1 MLRRISV
8 IAAAAAM
15 LALSA
20 LPALAITHSST
31 HKAAHFTTRKLSFP
45 SQHGVQAWGTYKKF
59 NRSVKLYVCV
69 KDTGSSFAVGAV
81 TQASNSANT
90 RVTNFGAVAI
100 GHGQTVCRGP
110 VTLHYAGHLRVFT
123 FTAGTNGRIHK
134 SKIKKIY

>member
-8 IAAAAAM
+8 IVATAAM

-20 LPALAITHSST
+20 LPAFATTHSST
-31 HKAAHFTTRKLSFP
+31 HKLHFP
-45 SQHGVQAWGTYKKF
+45 SQYGVQAWGTYKKF

-81 TQASNSANT
+81 ALASNSTNT
-90 RVTNFGAVAI
+90 HVVNFGAVAI
-100 GHGQTVCRGP
+100 GPGQTVCRGP
-110 VTLHYAGHLRVFT
+110 FTLHYAGHLRTYT
-123 FTAGTNGRIHK
+123 FTAGTNGQIHK